1 MKRILSL
8 VLALVLVLGS
18 VPMTFAADQS
28 AGEMLKAAG
37 FVAGDQDGN
46 LNEDQQLTREQMMV
60 LIAEMNG
67 VKEEAATFGIPADF
81 SDVNE
86 NDWFAPYVW
95 YAFYQGWTTGMGD
108 GTFGAGKAVD
118 SKMAATFMLK
128 ALGYEVADYNA
139 SVEQAAGVGIE
150 VAETS
155 EMTRG
160 EGFTAMWST
169 VNLPKEGSDVA
180 LGVELGKIE
189 APEEVVAELDV
200 EIDEATAVG
209 TSVVDVVFTG
219 DVDADDAEAAD
230 LTIVKKGT
238 SEELDIERIQAV
250 ASDRVYVYTAEMK
263 AGTAFTVVLGDSTYN
278 FTAVTKETDKP
289 EVDSL
294 TGTDTNLVEV
304 EFDSNVDWDTATD
317 VANYSI
323 DKEGTVVAAVVKDD
337 YTTVELT
344 LEGITKRQSLKMT
357 VENVLNVDGV
367 MMDKETK
374 TFYPEEDKDAPEIEE
389 VNPEKLDNNY
399 EVVIYFD
406 DEHGVDKETAED
418 VSNYAVEGVEILKAE
433 TDDVYW
439 TGSAE
444 ADTDND
450 YLNKVTL
457 TTSGMDASDKYEVK
471 VLYMVDGS
479 TSANATTD
487 TLSETFRAGS
497 EDDDEPS
504 LKSAEALSETIVK
517 VVMDDKNDLDPVT
530 ALDVSNYSFEDD
542 ELSVYD
548 VMFKD
553 DDEEEMTLYL
563 TVSRMEED
571 ENYTLQVNNVA
582 DVYGNTMEDED
593 EDTFD
598 LDDVNYNGASAVEKV
613 IVVDLETIEV
623 YFTDSVKGDSAEDPT
638 NYVIDGEGSALSAEF
653 LEDSNGNELDYAVL
667 LEVNELG
674 ANDEYTLVINGIENF
689 TGNTTDD
696 YEYDFIATSDEQDTE
711 KPEVDDVSIEQGG
724 VLLVEFSEDMEITGG
739 VWDRDLPAGQA
750 ALPAGTAYLTAT
762 VTGLDASGT
771 PAGILVNDVITF
783 VATDTTDDGQTVI
796 FNAYQAYHAATLTQ
810 LVTTDGAEIE
820 FDITSFSGVTDEA
833 GNVPD
838 YDAGDEEFV
847 VDELWTPQTTTV
859 NSTVVKDD
867 GDNVEYDSADQESS
881 DTVNVYFDENVRVY
895 NTGSVTPMNLYLDS
909 NDDGVRS
916 WTDSDSDGLYDTGEA
931 YTESTAKYTVTVDDD
946 DDETLIVLELSSTSK
961 KYFEEDEELVMNDIE
976 NYVVDMIGRPV
987 KTEDIAFDTDDEDTD
1002 EPDVDSVVAINNR
1015 QVEIT
1020 WNMDLSSADYGKYEI
1035 VNKDNDEWNGS
1046 SDTAKSADFDL
1057 DLDDNVV
1064 TITLDSLK
1072 FNADD
1077 DFELVIVSD
1086 VDSLFGVSSD
1096 LEDEDYSFGG
1106 NSTPYAGNPITGV
1119 TYINGTTIE
1128 ISDDD
1133 DFKAN
1138 DDLKSIVASKG
1149 DVKNTVVY
1157 ATAWP
1162 STAAARIADDTHKV
1176 VVKEYTPFLDGTTYT
1191 VTMTLDAVRDLDDDS
1206 AHDDMVVGT
1215 IQGTVEY
1222 LEDVTTAASASV
1234 AGIDID
1240 VDDLDDDSDYT
1251 YVLYTANAAADFA
1264 SSSATVTA
1272 TATFTTSSTF
1282 AANGVEL
1289 DGEVVTIATAS
1300 LGATANYGVVVV
1312 KDGTNVQFVSA
1323 VFQLK

>member
-28 AGEMLKAAG
+28 AGDMLKAAG
-37 FVAGDQDGN
+37 FVAGDQAGN
-46 LNEDQQLTREQMMV
+46 LNEDQKLTREQMMV

-139 SVEQAAGVGIE
+139 SVAQAAGVGIE

-180 LGVELGKIE
+180 LGVELGKID
-189 APEEVVAELDV
+189 APEVEVAELDV

-209 TSVVDVVFTG
+209 TSVVEVIFTD

-238 SEELDIERIQAV
+238 SEELDVERIQAV

-289 EVDSL
+289 EVDSV
-294 TGTDTNLVEV
+294 TGTDTDLVEV
-304 EFDSNVDWDTATD
+304 EFDSNVDFDTATD
-317 VANYSI
+317 IANYSI
-323 DKEGTVVAAVVKDD
+323 DKEGTVVAATVKDD
-337 YTTVELT
+337 YQTVELT

-357 VENVLNVDGV
+357 IENVLNVDGV

-389 VNPEKLDNNY
+389 VNPDTLYNNY

-406 DEHGVDKETAED
+406 DEHGVDKDTAED
-418 VSNYAVEGVEILKAE
+418 VSNYAIEGVEILKAE

-457 TTSGMDASDKYEVK
+457 TTAGMDASDKYEVK

-487 TLSETFRAGS
+487 TLSETFRAGK

-504 LKSAEALSETIVK
+504 LVEARGLSETIVR
-517 VVMDDKNDLDPVT
+517 VEFSDKSDLDPVT
-530 ALDVSNYSFEDD
+530 ALDVSNYEFEDD

-553 DDEEEMTLYL
+553 DDEEEMILYL
-563 TVSRMEED
+563 TVSKMEED
-571 ENYTLQVNNVA
+571 ENYTLVVNNIA
-582 DVYGNTMEDED
+582 DVYGNAMEDDD

-598 LDDVNYNGASAVEKV
+598 IDDINYNGASAVEKV
-613 IVVDLETIEV
+613 VVVDLETIEV
-623 YFTDSVKGDSAEDPT
+623 YFTDAVKGVTAEDPT
-638 NYVIDGEGSALSAEF
+638 NYEIDGEGAALTAEF
-653 LEDSNGNELDYAVL
+653 LEISGVEQDDAVVIT
-667 LEVNELG
+667 VNEMD
-674 ANDEYTLVINGIENF
+674 ANDEYTLVIDGVENF
-689 TGNTTDD
+689 TGNVTEG

-711 KPEVDDVSIEQGG
+711 KPEVENVSVEQGG
-724 VLLVEFSEDMEITGG
+724 IVLVEFSEDMELSGTAWN
-739 VWDRDLPAGQA
+739 VDMETAGNLTLTA
-750 ALPAGTAYLTAT
+750 ADPTAADVLDTAGTAYMKVIVKDADDLTAFPATT
-762 VTGLDASGT
+762 VYVLA
-771 PAGILVNDVITF
+771 A
-783 VATDTTDDGQTVI
+783 ADTTEEDSTVV
-796 FNAYQAYHAATLTQ
+796 FNGYKAYNNTTGVLTE
-810 LVTTDGAEIE
+810 LVPTDGEEID
-820 FDITSFSGVTDEA
+820 FYVDSFAGVTDEA
-833 GNVPD
+833 GNTPD
-838 YDAGDEEFV
+838 FDSKDERFV
-847 VDELWTPQTTTV
+847 VDEEWDAQSGTTLNDT
-859 NSTVVKDD
+859 
-867 GDNVEYDSADQESS
+867 VEYDSADQESS
-881 DTVNVYFDENVRVY
+881 NEVYLYFDENVRVY
-895 NTGSVTPMNLYLDS
+895 DDGKTAPTSGLMNLYLDED
-909 NDDGVRS
+909 DDGVK
-916 WTDSDSDGLYDTGEA
+916 DA
-931 YTESTAKYTVTVDDD
+931 TETTAKYTVSFDDD
-946 DDETLIVLELSSTSK
+946 DDETLIVLDLENES
-961 KYFEEDEELVMNDIE
+961 YFDEDEEVVFEDIAT
-976 NYVVDMIGRPV
+976 YIVDMIGRPV
-987 KTEDIAFDTDDEDTD
+987 ASVDIAFDTDDEDTD
-1002 EPDVDSVVAINNR
+1002 EPDIDSVTAINNM
-1015 QVEIT
+1015 QIEIE
-1020 WNMDLSSADYGKYEI
+1020 WNMDISDTDMGKYEI

-1046 SDTAKSADFDL
+1046 SDTADSTDYSIDV
-1057 DLDDNVV
+1057 DDNVI

-1072 FNADD
+1072 LNASDD
-1077 DFELVIVSD
+1077 YELVVKSD
-1086 VDSLFGVSSD
+1086 VESLFGVDSD
-1096 LEDEDYSFGG
+1096 LKDEDFSFGG
-1106 NSTPYAGNPITGV
+1106 SSTPYAGNPITGV

-1133 DFKAN
+1133 DFKYTSAT
-1138 DDLKSIVASKG
+1138 DKDALDSIKVTKG
-1149 DVKNTVVY
+1149 TDPNGIAY
-1157 ATAWP
+1157 ATAFP
-1162 STAAARIADDTHKV
+1162 TDASSDDSHKV
-1176 VVKEYTPFLDGTTYT
+1176 VMEEYTPFLDGVTYS
-1191 VTMTLDAVRDLDDDS
+1191 VVMDLDSSRDLADNSDV
-1206 AHDDMVVGT
+1206 VVGT
-1215 IQGTVEY
+1215 VQGTVE
-1222 LEDVTTAASASV
+1222 LLDDVTTAAATSV
-1234 AGIDID
+1234 TGVVVT
-1240 VDDLDDDSDYT
+1240 VDDLEDDSDYT
-1251 YVLYTANAAADFA
+1251 YVLYTADASDLDAAAT
-1264 SSSATVTA
+1264 SVTKA
-1272 TATFTTSSTF
+1272 ATFTTAST
-1282 AANGVEL
+1282 GT
-1289 DGEVVTIATAS
+1289 VTINGEKVTITNTVY
-1300 LGATANYGVVVV
+1300 GTDTYGVLVV
-1312 KDGTNVQFVSA
+1312 KDGSNVQFVTTA
-1323 VFQLK
+1323 FKLQ

>member
-28 AGEMLKAAG
+28 AGDMLKAAG
-37 FVAGDQDGN
+37 FVAGDQAGN
-46 LNEDQQLTREQMMV
+46 LNEDQKLTREQMMV

-139 SVEQAAGVGIE
+139 SVAQAAGVGIE

-209 TSVVDVVFTG
+209 TSVVEVIFTD

-238 SEELDIERIQAV
+238 SEELDVERIQAV

-263 AGTAFTVVLGDSTYN
+263 AGTAFTAILGDSTYN
-278 FTAVTKETDKP
+278 FTAVTKESDKP
-289 EVDSL
+289 EVDSV

-304 EFDSNVDWDTATD
+304 EFDSNVDFDTATD
-317 VANYSI
+317 IANYSI
-323 DKEGTVVAAVVKDD
+323 DKEGTVVAASVKDD
-337 YTTVELT
+337 YQTVELT

-357 VENVLNVDGV
+357 IENVLNVDGV

-389 VNPEKLDNNY
+389 VNPDKLDNNY

-406 DEHGVDKETAED
+406 DEHGVDKDTAED
-418 VSNYAVEGVEILKAE
+418 VSNYAIEGVEVLKAE

-487 TLSETFRAGS
+487 TLEETFRAGS

-517 VVMDDKNDLDPVT
+517 VVMDDKSDLDPVT
-530 ALDVSNYSFEDD
+530 ALDVSNYEFEDD

-563 TVSRMEED
+563 TVSKMDDD
-571 ENYTLQVNNVA
+571 ENYTLIVNNIA

-613 IVVDLETIEV
+613 VVVDLETIEV
-623 YFTDSVKGDSAEDPT
+623 YFTDSIKGETAEDPT
-638 NYVIDGEGSALSAEF
+638 NYEIDGEGAALSAEF
-653 LEDSNGNELDYAVL
+653 LEDSSGNELDYAVL
-667 LEVNELG
+667 LEVNELD
-674 ANDEYTLVINGIENF
+674 ANDEYTLVIDGIENF
-689 TGNTTDD
+689 TGNVTEG

-711 KPEVDDVSIEQGG
+711 KPEVDNVSIEQGG
-724 VLLVEFSEDMEITGG
+724 VLLVEFSEDMELATTAWDQDLAATMASFSGYAYMTAEVTAVDTG
-739 VWDRDLPAGQA
+739 VPAAIAVGD
-750 ALPAGTAYLTAT
+750 T
-762 VTGLDASGT
+762 VTFIATGL
-771 PAGILVNDVITF
+771 
-783 VATDTTDDGQTVI
+783 TDEDQTVV
-796 FNAYQAYHAATLTQ
+796 FNAYQAYTDVSGTETLTQ

-820 FDITSFSGVTDEA
+820 FDIVSFVGVTDEA
-833 GNVPD
+833 GNKPD
-838 YDAGDEEFV
+838 YDSGDEEFV
-847 VDELWTPQTTTV
+847 ADELWEAQTAT
-859 NSTVVKDD
+859 SIKDT
-867 GDNVEYDSADQESS
+867 VEYDSADQESS
-881 DTVNVYFDENVRVY
+881 DEVYLYFDENVRIY
-895 NTGSVTPMNLYLDS
+895 
-909 NDDGVRS
+909 DDGDAS
-916 WTDSDSDGLYDTGEA
+916 AADGDTGLANMDLFLDTDDDGEVDA
-931 YTESTAKYTVTVDDD
+931 SESVKYTVSFDDD
-946 DDETLIVLELSSTSK
+946 DDETLIILVLENEP
-961 KYFEEDEELVMNDIE
+961 YFEEDEEVVFEDIAD
-976 NYVVDMIGRPV
+976 YVVDMIGRKV
-987 KTEDIAFDTDDEDTD
+987 AAVDIAFDTDDEDTD
-1002 EPDVDSVVAINNR
+1002 EPDIDSVTAINNM
-1015 QVEIT
+1015 QIEIE
-1020 WNMDLSSADYGKYEI
+1020 WNMDISSSDMGKYEI

-1046 SDTAKSADFDL
+1046 SDTADNSDYSIDV
-1057 DLDDNVV
+1057 DDNVV

-1072 FNADD
+1072 LNGSEDY
-1077 DFELVIVSD
+1077 ELVVKSD
-1086 VDSLFGVSSD
+1086 VESLFGVDSD
-1096 LEDEDYSFGG
+1096 LEDEDFSFGG

-1119 TYINGTTIE
+1119 TYINGTTIN

-1133 DFKAN
+1133 DFLTGDAL
-1138 DDLKSIVASKG
+1138 DSTTSITGKDSA
-1149 DVKNTVVY
+1149 KNTV
-1157 ATAWP
+1157 TALIDTIQN
-1162 STAAARIADDTHKV
+1162 SADLTVDDDFDVTV
-1176 VVKEYTPFLDGTTYT
+1176 EEYTPFLDGVTYSIVMDLST
-1191 VTMTLDAVRDLDDDS
+1191 DRDLATNS
-1206 AHDDMVVGT
+1206 NVVVGNV
-1215 IQGTVEY
+1215 QGTVE
-1222 LEDVTTAASASV
+1222 LLDDVTVTTGASINTV
-1234 AGIDID
+1234 N
-1240 VDDLDDDSDYT
+1240 VDGLDEDSDYT
-1251 YVLYTANAAADFA
+1251 YVLYLFNTSTISAANEAEAIEFTSTTAGTGTLVTTVNISNEDITFA
-1264 SSSATVTA
+1264 VGTA
-1272 TATFTTSSTF
+1272 TANT
-1282 AANGVEL
+1282 E
-1289 DGEVVTIATAS
+1289 
-1300 LGATANYGVVVV
+1300 YGVLVV
-1312 KDGTNVQFVSA
+1312 KDGDNVQFVSDSF
-1323 VFQLK
+1323 VLDK